1 MERQLYPPQKSTC
14 SAYTDLNR
22 FALNFPATCCRT
34 CTTVVNVLVL
44 SSHFLKTIYQC
55 SNANRFFFFFLVIML
70 TKNPIQDYS
79 HSLQHDG
86 TIQFRFTN
94 LTFVLKANGKKSSF
108 SAVDFIP
115 GEMEIDASPQGYTV
129 HTENIL
135 STACALPARGQTTCK
150 SLICSVS
157 DVAHKFKFMLFHFV
171 YFRTVTLYATDP
183 AHVCCQHVNMYYICY
198 RQEIKPTV
206 PVIQYPRTDPY
217 VPTPSP
223 PVKLCVPV

>member
-1 MERQLYPPQKSTC
+1 
-14 SAYTDLNR
+14 
-22 FALNFPATCCRT
+22 
-34 CTTVVNVLVL
+34 
-44 SSHFLKTIYQC
+44 
-55 SNANRFFFFFLVIML
+55 
-70 TKNPIQDYS
+70 
-79 HSLQHDG
+79 
-86 TIQFRFTN
+86 
-94 LTFVLKANGKKSSF
+94 
-108 SAVDFIP
+108 
-115 GEMEIDASPQGYTV
+115 MEIDASPQGYTV

-223 PVKLCVPV
+223 PVKLCVPVWVCVCQRLAAWQERTGSEKQHHGFLKGKAKGRNTGWHKPVPRFECQVRFSQ